1 MAIVMMQRAKRLTCC
16 PITLTFSF
24 SFSWNSLCFHSAAN
38 IEGYGSPIFFKEM
51 KHVSTNAQITSLTGP
66 MWVGNFSTQ
75 QVEKILQ
82 LDLCRVLYILIQ
94 IDISEK
100 VHQ

>member
-1 MAIVMMQRAKRLTCC
+1 MAIVMMQRAKKLTCC
-16 PITLTFSF
+16 PITLT
-24 SFSWNSLCFHSAAN
+24 FSWNSLCFHSAAN

-66 MWVGNFSTQ
+66 VWVGNFSTQ

-82 LDLCRVLYILIQ
+82 LGHAQSYI
-94 IDISEK
+94 SSYK
-100 VHQ
+100 